1 MSKVKLVVGNIKS
14 KVKDPFGINRRLN
27 NMESDFHDI
36 ALNVAQSVVEEETR
50 ELVDDRMSDMVY
62 DYNLVTSDNLHDE
75 LNSGYYSVVYED
87 DMGDHISTYLGGNPE
102 DIESIIDSY
111 CDETYTTPDE
121 VRDLVKNINIKDVD
135 FSEHELVMTL
145 VGDLLSNDDV
155 TTALRNMVADMMGEF
170 IENMRVQI
178 TDYRGEMWHFSDP
191 R

>member
-1 MSKVKLVVGNIKS
+1 
-14 KVKDPFGINRRLN
+14 
-27 NMESDFHDI
+27 MESDFHDI

-102 DIESIIDSY
+102 DIESII
-111 CDETYTTPDE
+111 
-121 VRDLVKNINIKDVD
+121 KDVD

-178 TDYRGEMWHFSDP
+178 TDYRGEMWHLSDP

>member
-1 MSKVKLVVGNIKS
+1 
-14 KVKDPFGINRRLN
+14 
-27 NMESDFHDI
+27 
-36 ALNVAQSVVEEETR
+36 
-50 ELVDDRMSDMVY
+50 
-62 DYNLVTSDNLHDE
+62 
-75 LNSGYYSVVYED
+75 
-87 DMGDHISTYLGGNPE
+87 MGDHISTYLGGNPE

-178 TDYRGEMWHFSDP
+178 TDYRGEMWHLSDP